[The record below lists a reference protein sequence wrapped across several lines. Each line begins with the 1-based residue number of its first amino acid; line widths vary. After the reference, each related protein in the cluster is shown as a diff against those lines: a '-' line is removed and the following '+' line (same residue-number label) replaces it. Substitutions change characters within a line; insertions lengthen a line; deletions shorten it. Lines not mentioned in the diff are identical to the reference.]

1 MADKG
6 GPVFNIQPGQDG
18 QFYAEQALQQQQLY
32 ADPQI
37 NLQNLGSQGKQ
48 EPAEEIMTYRPTN
61 WRRTGGEL
69 SLQRTTMIFGEV
81 FEIN

>member
-1 MADKG
+1 MNSFLHLYIHYFIFSQIHFLLHELHCIIHSFEYADKG

-48 EPAEEIMTYRPTN
+48 EPA
-61 WRRTGGEL
+61 
-69 SLQRTTMIFGEV
+69 
-81 FEIN
+81 